1 MQARIILPQMQNYLR
16 ARAVPDAGSFAVKTF
31 FGISLKKMGKSGENF
46 LILLIIKGFQH
57 DIKVC

>member
-31 FGISLKKMGKSGENF
+31 SKNLTYNGINMSFEQLF
-46 LILLIIKGFQH
+46 
-57 DIKVC
+57 